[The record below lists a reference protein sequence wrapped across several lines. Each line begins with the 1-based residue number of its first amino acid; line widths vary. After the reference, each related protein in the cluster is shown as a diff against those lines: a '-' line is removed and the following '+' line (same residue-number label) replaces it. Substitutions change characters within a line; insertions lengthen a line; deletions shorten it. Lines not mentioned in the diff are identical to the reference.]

1 MATFMAR
8 LIAFFLPIGTSFLL
22 VSCLSLPDPKASGRL
37 DGLNIPEGYN
47 SGRAPVP
54 ELVGSLGSVFGSGD
68 LKKQIR
74 LSQEKN
80 PDLAE
85 AAAGLEEAGFNTR
98 VARAGLFPSITAS
111 GAGTRS
117 KNNSSG
123 AGFNAGSF
131 ITERYNGSLDA
142 QWEVD
147 VWGRIRAGVAASEA
161 SFIAADADYAA
172 ASQSIAAQ
180 TAQAFFTLVAA
191 EKLQSL
197 AQERLDSFQSTFDL
211 VDRRFERGTA
221 DFGEVSLA
229 KTDVENAR
237 AEVNGQ
243 KDSRDQAARQ
253 LATLTGSYPDTAK
266 TAKSWPSLR
275 KSVSSGIPS
284 TLLEARPD
292 IYAAYARIL
301 AADANVKVA
310 HRDLFP
316 SFTLTAS
323 SGQQS
328 AALRD
333 LADSNFSV
341 WSIAA
346 GLSAP
351 IWDGGSLRAE
361 LGAANARAKQALASY
376 RSTVLNAF
384 REVENALGS
393 ERYLR
398 KQVEATAAA
407 LDAAKKAE
415 ERSQRNYDSGLVE
428 ILDLLETKRRRFAAE
443 ESLINLTNLRYQ
455 NRVALALAL
464 GKAY

>member
-1 MATFMAR
+1 MAR
-8 LIAFFLPIGTSFLL
+8 LIALFLTIGASFLL
-22 VSCLSLPDPKASGRL
+22 VACPSLPGSKVSGRL
-37 DGLNIPEGYN
+37 DGLSVPEDYN

-54 ELVGSLGSVFGSGD
+54 ELVSSLSGVFGSGEF
-68 LKKQIR
+68 KKQIR

-85 AAAGLEEAGFNTR
+85 AAAKLEEAGFNTR
-98 VARAGLFPSITAS
+98 VARAGLFPSLTGNG
-111 GAGTRS
+111 GAGKSRT
-117 KNNSSG
+117 SSTG
-123 AGFNAGSF
+123 TGSDF
-131 ITERYNGSLDA
+131 SASLDA

-161 SFIAADADYAA
+161 SFMAADADYAA

-180 TAQAFFTLVAA
+180 TAQAYFALIAA
-191 EKLQSL
+191 EKLLSL
-197 AQERLDSFQSTFDL
+197 AQERMDSFQSTFDL
-211 VDRRFERGTA
+211 VDRRFALGTA
-221 DFGEVSLA
+221 DFGEVNLA
-229 KTDVENAR
+229 ETDVENAR
-237 AEVNGQ
+237 AAINAQ

-253 LATLTGSYPDTAK
+253 LATLTGSYPDTG
-266 TAKSWPSLR
+266 KSASEWPSLR

-301 AADANVKVA
+301 AADSSVKFA

-328 AALRD
+328 SALRD
-333 LADSNFSV
+333 LAKSNFSV
-341 WSIAA
+341 WSVAA

-351 IWDGGSLRAE
+351 IVDGGSRRAE

-384 REVENALGS
+384 REVENSLGS
-393 ERYLR
+393 ELYLK
-398 KQVEATAAA
+398 KQEDATAAA
-407 LDAAKKAE
+407 LNAAKKAE
-415 ERSQRNYDSGLVE
+415 ERSRRNYDSGLIE
-428 ILDLLETKRRRFAAE
+428 ILDLLEAKRRRFTAE
-443 ESLINLTNLRYQ
+443 ESLINLKNLRYQ